1 MRIRKSKTDSR
12 IKFSL
17 KSPARCPPGRFSFHG
32 LPQVAASH
40 FADAEHL
47 EPGHMF
53 FSEVLD
59 KVRSLDMSLRL
70 IALSEI
76 D

>member
-17 KSPARCPPGRFSFHG
+17 KSPARCPTRPLFLLG

-47 EPGHMF
+47 QPGHMF